1 MKLNSLSQKKS
12 VLRDSCH
19 IFFQLSGVH
28 ENLPKQEVLSI
39 LEGEEYPYKI
49 IENGLQYLIVNTSIP
64 CGYRAAFRASYCRR
78 SVRIQKQS
86 IVDATDTIST
96 ITSTI
101 TREIDF
107 TTFFEKNESF
117 LVRVYR
123 IGKVNTKFLSTDL
136 ERSIGN
142 IIWKQTKGNN
152 KANMKKPDI
161 VFVLIF
167 YEDNFVFG
175 KEIYSREKGA
185 FDERQANL
193 RPFFKPGTLEPRF
206 ARLMVNLAKVNNKSL
221 LLDPFCGPG
230 GILVEGGLM
239 GCEVIGL
246 DLNNKMITGARKNLQ
261 HYLPDS
267 NYELMLSDARDLPL
281 RKSIHS
287 IATDPPYGK
296 STSTFGKE
304 IEDLLKQF
312 FEEAHKILVP
322 GGTISIGML
331 SEVPLQEI
339 VEDAGYKLEIY
350 EKMYIH
356 RSLTRRVGV
365 CRKV

>member
-1 MKLNSLSQKKS
+1 MNSLRQKS
-12 VLRDSCH
+12 TVLRDSYP
-19 IFFQLSGVH
+19 IFFQLSGIH

-49 IENGLQYLIVNTSIP
+49 IENGSQYLITNTSLS
-64 CGYRAAFRASYCRR
+64 CGYRTAFRASYCRR
-78 SVRIQKQS
+78 SIRILKKS
-86 IVDATDTIST
+86 IVETTDTISSL
-96 ITSTI
+96 TSSI
-101 TREIDF
+101 SREIDF
-107 TTFFEKNESF
+107 TTFFKKNETF

-123 IGKVNTKFLSTDL
+123 IGKANTKFLSTDL
-136 ERSIGN
+136 ESSIGR
-142 IIWKQTKGNN
+142 IIWKQTNGNN
-152 KANMKKPDI
+152 KANMKNPDV

-167 YEDNFVFG
+167 YDESYVFG
-175 KEIYSREKGA
+175 KEIYSRQKGA

-206 ARLMVNLAKVNNKSL
+206 ARLMVNLAKVNTKSF

-239 GCEVIGL
+239 GCEVIGS
-246 DLNNKMITGARKNLQ
+246 DLNNKMVTGARKNLQ
-261 HYLPDS
+261 HYLPNS
-267 NYELMLSDARDLPL
+267 SYELMLSDARNLPFT
-281 RKSIHS
+281 KSIHS

-312 FEEAHKILVP
+312 FEEAHKVLVP
-322 GGTISIGML
+322 GGIISIGML